1 MPSRT
6 TYALFFSLVS
16 LAAMATA
23 ARAQSDAVFEGR
35 AAAGSMTIE
44 EYNNVP
50 VGMLLTPEQI
60 KKRNEDAAQKAGE
73 AAPASTA
80 GAAPETA
87 PALQQPASADTAA
100 NAAPDASTPA
110 PGAPQLLSYEE
121 ILKLYRQ
128 GDFGA
133 AQKSLEPLL
142 GSEHAG
148 AQELM
153 GIMYRMG
160 QGVDKDPVK
169 AFELLRSA
177 ADAGRPLAQHHLAS
191 MYFAGEGTAKDSSQ
205 ALLWIGLA
213 VIFYPDGPEK
223 TQARADRDNIFLQA
237 TRMER
242 DSAQLL
248 KREWL
253 SRRGESHLLD
263 LQ

>member
-1 MPSRT
+1 MPSHT
-6 TYALFFSLVS
+6 TYALLFSLVS
-16 LAAMATA
+16 LTAMATA
-23 ARAQSDAVFEGR
+23 AHAQSDAVFEGR

-50 VGMLLTPEQI
+50 NGMLLTPEQI
-60 KKRNEDAAQKAGE
+60 KKRNEEAAQKAGE
-73 AAPASTA
+73 AAPGTAPAAPQPTTSAAEPAPNAPVKTLDASTSTA
-80 GAAPETA
+80 GAA
-87 PALQQPASADTAA
+87 
-100 NAAPDASTPA
+100 
-110 PGAPQLLSYEE
+110 QLLSYEE
-121 ILKLYRQ
+121 VLKLYRQ
-128 GDFGA
+128 GDFEN

-142 GSEHAG
+142 GSEHPG

-160 QGVDKDPVK
+160 QGVEKDPAK
-169 AFELLRSA
+169 AFELLSKA

-237 TRMER
+237 SRMER

>member
-1 MPSRT
+1 MTPHT
-6 TYALFFSLVS
+6 TAHALLAVLISLVVFAP
-16 LAAMATA
+16 AAH
-23 ARAQSDAVFEGR
+23 AQSDAVFEGR

-50 VGMLLTPEQI
+50 KGMLLTAEQI
-60 KKRNEDAAQKAGE
+60 KKMNEAVAQKPEEAGTT
-73 AAPASTA
+73 ASATDPLAPAGAQQA
-80 GAAPETA
+80 GLP
-87 PALQQPASADTAA
+87 QQTL
-100 NAAPDASTPA
+100 DASTHTEGTA
-110 PGAPQLLSYEE
+110 QLLSYEE
-121 ILKLYRQ
+121 VLKLYRQ
-128 GDFGA
+128 GDFEA
-133 AQKSLEPLL
+133 ARKSLDPLL
-142 GSEHAG
+142 SSGHAG
-148 AQELM
+148 AEELM

-169 AFELLRSA
+169 AFELLRQA

-191 MYFAGEGTAKDSSQ
+191 MYLTGEGTTKDASQ

-213 VIFYPDGPEK
+213 VTYYPDGPEK

-237 TRMER
+237 TRTER

>member
-6 TYALFFSLVS
+6 TYALLFSLVS
-16 LAAMATA
+16 LTAMATA
-23 ARAQSDAVFEGR
+23 AHAQSDAVFEGR

-60 KKRNEDAAQKAGE
+60 KKRNEEAAQKAG
-73 AAPASTA
+73 AAASTA
-80 GAAPETA
+80 GASPEAA
-87 PALQQPASADTAA
+87 PALQQPAPADTAA

-128 GDFGA
+128 GDFGD

-142 GSEHAG
+142 GSEHPG

-169 AFELLRSA
+169 AFELLRRA

-223 TQARADRDNIFLQA
+223 AQARADRDNIFLQA